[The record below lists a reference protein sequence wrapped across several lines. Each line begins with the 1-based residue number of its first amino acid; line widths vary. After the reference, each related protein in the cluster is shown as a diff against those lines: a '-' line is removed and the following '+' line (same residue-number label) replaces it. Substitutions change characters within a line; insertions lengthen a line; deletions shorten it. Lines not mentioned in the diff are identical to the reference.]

1 MTFRLESTPLL
12 SAPTSTNCLNTFFI
26 LLPKLQRLNV
36 SRLLQQE
43 GEEEVE
49 LLDSRFLFCMDQF
62 GFWPEALTSP
72 LAPCHWLCNW
82 SSL

>member
-1 MTFRLESTPLL
+1 M
-12 SAPTSTNCLNTFFI
+12 
-26 LLPKLQRLNV
+26 
-36 SRLLQQE
+36 SRLLQEE

-49 LLDSRFLFCMDQF
+49 LLDSGFLFCMDQF